1 MIHFHNLLHYC
12 FYVTSQIQFPVQI
25 RPRLLIACLNSALFF
40 LISLLLLFVQ
50 NLGENAM
57 SIIWISTSWLQLYV
71 SCYELMSAGECFILN
86 KRALELRFQLFIL
99 MLKKVIQWEGILTI
113 FITSPEL
120 KARFYDRLSSVVHLS
135 VWPSV
140 HKLFTSLSSSPE
152 HHGQFKPNLTQS
164 ILGLRD

>member
-1 MIHFHNLLHYC
+1 
-12 FYVTSQIQFPVQI
+12 
-25 RPRLLIACLNSALFF
+25 
-40 LISLLLLFVQ
+40 
-50 NLGENAM
+50 M
-57 SIIWISTSWLQLYV
+57 SIIWISTTWLQLCV
-71 SCYELMSAGECFILN
+71 SWYELMSASECFILN

-120 KARFYDRLSSVVHLS
+120 KAQVRFSDRLSSVVHLS

-164 ILGLRD
+164 ILGLRDESLYKWKATPLS